1 MRVPLLLEFIF
12 DGWMAYDR
20 ISSFGSVAV
29 LDLKRYP
36 FLLLLFQQGVLEER
50 LYGKVVMIQNFIKRK
65 RNLKLC

>member
-36 FLLLLFQQGVLEER
+36 FLLLLFQQSVLEER
-50 LYGKVVMIQNFIKRK
+50 LYIVMIQNFIKRK
-65 RNLKLC
+65 RNLKLW

>member
-36 FLLLLFQQGVLEER
+36 FLLLLFQQSVLEER
-50 LYGKVVMIQNFIKRK
+50 LYVR
-65 RNLKLC
+65 L